1 MSAVSMS
8 PCLAQPR
15 WEPRTRPLEAEAA
28 VIYAALFGGVV
39 PAHVVERY
47 EVAVASLPLEPTPER
62 AEALWA
68 CPRQL
73 AAVEY
78 FLRLTRGKNGL
89 SQRFQV
95 VFYLAEIEPE
105 LFPRF
110 ARSRGSWLGGL
121 ADLGQAALAA
131 PLRFGQGLWWWRRGP
146 GA

>member
-1 MSAVSMS
+1 MSVVSMS
-8 PCLAQPR
+8 PCLAQTR
-15 WEPRTRPLEAEAA
+15 GEPRARPLEVEAA
-28 VIYAALFGGVV
+28 AIYAALFGGAV
-39 PAHVVERY
+39 PAQVVERY
-47 EVAVASLPLEPTPER
+47 EAAVASLPLEPTPER

-68 CPRQL
+68 CPRRL

-95 VFYLAEIEPE
+95 LFYLAEIEPE

-110 ARSRGSWLGGL
+110 ARDRGSWLGGL
-121 ADLGQAALAA
+121 ADLGGAALAA

>member
-1 MSAVSMS
+1 MSAVCR
-8 PCLAQPR
+8 CLAQR
-15 WEPRTRPLEAEAA
+15 AEEPRSRALETEAVA
-28 VIYAALFGGVV
+28 IYVALFGRAA
-39 PAHVVERY
+39 PAHVVARY
-47 EVAVASLPLEPTPER
+47 EAAVATLPLEPTPER

-68 CPRQL
+68 CPQRL
-73 AAVEY
+73 AALEY

-95 VFYLAEIEPE
+95 LFYLAEVEPE

-121 ADLGQAALAA
+121 ADLGRAAITA